1 MSNTPLNTQTGKSAE
16 AWHSHAVETVAQ
28 KLLVHLDQGL
38 SPEVAQQRL
47 AEVGPNELRESPR
60 PPFWK
65 LLLEQFESFL
75 VIMLIVASVIS
86 ALLGDYVEAAA
97 IMAIV
102 LLNAIV
108 GVIQE
113 SKAEEALAALQKMA
127 APNATVVRGGS
138 RTTIPSREL
147 VPGDIVILEAG
158 NYVPADLR
166 LAEAVNLRIEEA
178 ALTGESVPVGKNAE
192 VFLEADIP
200 LGDRHNS
207 AFMGTLITYG
217 RGRGIVVATGMHTQM
232 GLIAEM
238 LQTLEAEPTPLQ
250 QRLDQLGRQLGYG
263 ALGICGVVFLVA
275 LVNQTSLKLI
285 LAPDGGLF
293 VYLRQFTSVITE
305 LFMIAVS
312 LAIAAVPE
320 GLPAVVTI
328 TLALGM
334 REMIKRHALIRR
346 LAAVET
352 LGSASVICS
361 DKTGTLTQNQMT
373 VVRLWVDH
381 HTFGVTGEGY
391 SPQGDFTVNGQTVD
405 LEDYRGALTTLWAG
419 TLCTD
424 AYLEEPSPSEDKA
437 GYRVVGDPTEAA
449 IVVAAAKAGAHK
461 PQLEVAFP
469 RVCEVPFDSERKCM
483 STVLDVVEPR
493 GHAPGPFSEEARSS
507 GKLYV
512 TACKGAPDVII
523 GLCTHYQNVNDE
535 VTPFDEAFR
544 SSVMAANE
552 AMARDALR
560 VLAVSYR
567 VAEAPPQETT
577 SEAIEQQL
585 VFLGLFGIIDPPRSE
600 VLPAINTARTA
611 GIRTIMIT
619 GDYPDTAAAVGQAIG
634 LLQPG
639 HRVMSGSELD
649 KLDGAGLVKALE
661 TTDAFARVNPEH
673 KMRIVDA
680 LKERGE
686 VVAMTGD
693 GVNDAPALKRADI
706 GIAMGIT
713 GTDVAKE
720 TADMVLTDDNY
731 VSIVAAVEQGRII
744 YANIRKFVFFL
755 LSSNVAEIM
764 IIFLP
769 TLFGMPSPLTA
780 IQLLWLNMV
789 TDGAPALALAKERGD
804 PDAMQH
810 PPRPK
815 TEPIIHGPVRVGIFI
830 QTIAQTAATLG
841 AFAIGLVWY
850 LQATNA
856 VPAGANPYFFLFS
869 YNWTGIDVKTAE
881 TMAFVTLSLCELFR
895 SFTCRSERLSI
906 FQIGVFSNPW
916 LVGAFLLSV
925 SLLVPTVLAPFLQ
938 PIFDTHP
945 LGLHEWGVVVGLAL
959 IPAVTEEITKWCLRR
974 KGTALA
980 VA

>member
-1 MSNTPLNTQTGKSAE
+1 MSKPPFDGKNRNSDE
-16 AWHSHAVETVAQ
+16 IWHSYSAETVAQ
-28 KLLVHLDQGL
+28 KLSVRLDQGL
-38 SPEVAQQRL
+38 SPEVAARRL
-47 AEVGPNELRESPR
+47 AEVGPNELREAPR

-65 LLLEQFESFL
+65 LLLEQFTSFL
-75 VIMLIVASVIS
+75 VIMLIVASIIS

-102 LLNAIV
+102 LLNAMV

-147 VPGDIVILEAG
+147 VPGDIVILDAG

-166 LAEAVNLRIEEA
+166 LVEAVNLRIEEA
-178 ALTGESVPVGKNAE
+178 ALTGESVPVEKNADK
-192 VFLEADIP
+192 FLEADIP
-200 LGDRHNS
+200 LGDRQNS

-263 ALGICGVVFLVA
+263 ALAVCGIVFVVA
-275 LVNQTSLKLI
+275 LLNQTNLGLI
-285 LAPDGGLF
+285 VSPDGGL
-293 VYLRQFTSVITE
+293 VTYLKQFSTAITE
-305 LFMIAVS
+305 MFMIAVS

-373 VVRLWVDH
+373 VVRLWVDD

-391 SPQGDFTVNGQTVD
+391 SPQGAFTVNGEKVD
-405 LEDYRGALTTLWAG
+405 LENHRGVLTTLWAG
-419 TLCTD
+419 ALCTD
-424 AYLEEPSPSEDKA
+424 AYLEESSANEGTPA
-437 GYRVVGDPTEAA
+437 YRIVGDPTEGAL
-449 IVVAAAKAGAHK
+449 VVAAAKAGAHK
-461 PQLEVAFP
+461 PQLETAFP

-483 STVLDVVEPR
+483 STVLNVVQPR
-493 GHAPGPFSEEARSS
+493 HKDASPFHEES
-507 GKLYV
+507 GKMGHTYV
-512 TACKGAPDVII
+512 TTCKGAPDVILKI
-523 GLCTHYQNVNDE
+523 CTHYQRLNDQ
-535 VTPFDEAFR
+535 VAPLDEDFR
-544 SSVMAANE
+544 ASIIAANE
-552 AMARDALR
+552 ALAREALR

-567 VAEAPPQETT
+567 ITDAPPEQVT
-577 SEAIEQQL
+577 SEAVEHSL
-585 VFLGLFGIIDPPRSE
+585 VFLGLFGIIDPPRPE
-600 VLPAINTARTA
+600 VLPAIDNARKA

-619 GDYPDTAAAVGQAIG
+619 GDYRDTAAAIGQAIG
-634 LLQPG
+634 LLEPG
-639 HRVMSGSELD
+639 HRVMSGAELD
-649 KLDGAGLVKALE
+649 KLDKAGLVGAIE

-769 TLFGMPSPLTA
+769 TLFGLPSPLSA

-789 TDGAPALALAKERGD
+789 TDGAPALALAKEKGD
-804 PDAMQH
+804 PDVMTH

-815 TEPIIHGPVRVGIFI
+815 IEPIIHGPVRLGICI
-830 QTIAQTAATLG
+830 QTVTQTFVTLA
-841 AFAIGLVWY
+841 AFAVGLVWH
-850 LQATNA
+850 LQATNSI
-856 VPAGANPYFFLFS
+856 PADANPLF
-869 YNWTGIDVKTAE
+869 YLFGLNWDGVDAKNAE
-881 TMAFVTLSLCELFR
+881 TMAFLTLSMCELFR
-895 SFTCRSERLSI
+895 AFTCRSERLSL

-916 LVGAFLLSV
+916 LVGAFAFSV
-925 SLLVPTVLAPFLQ
+925 SLLLPTVFLPFLH
-938 PIFDTHP
+938 PIFDTHT
-945 LGLHEWGVVVGLAL
+945 LGLNEWGVVMGLAL
-959 IPAVTEEITKWCLRR
+959 IPAVSEEITKWFLRR
-974 KGTALA
+974 RG
-980 VA
+980 

>member
-1 MSNTPLNTQTGKSAE
+1 MSSTYVNQKTAVSGE
-16 AWHSHAVETVAQ
+16 AWHCLTAEAIAQ
-28 KLLVHLDQGL
+28 KFSAHLDRGL
-38 SPEVAQQRL
+38 SPELAGQRL
-47 AEVGPNELRESPR
+47 AEVGPNELREAPR

-65 LLLEQFESFL
+65 LLLQQFESFL
-75 VIMLIVASVIS
+75 VMMLIVASIIS
-86 ALLGDYVEAAA
+86 VLLGDYVEGAA

-102 LLNAIV
+102 LLNAII
-108 GVIQE
+108 GVVQE
-113 SKAEEALAALQKMA
+113 SKAEEALAALKKMA

-138 RTTIPSREL
+138 RITIPSREL
-147 VPGDIVILEAG
+147 VPGDIVILESG
-158 NYVPADLR
+158 NYVPADVR
-166 LAEAVNLRIEEA
+166 LVEAVNLRIEEA
-178 ALTGESVPVGKNAE
+178 ALTGESVPVEKSAKE
-192 VFLEADIP
+192 LLEADIP
-200 LGDRHNS
+200 LGDRNNT

-217 RGRGIVVATGMHTQM
+217 RGRAIVVATGMHTQM

-250 QRLDQLGRQLGYG
+250 ERLDQLGRQLGYG
-263 ALGICGVVFLVA
+263 ALAICALVFVVA
-275 LVNQTSLKLI
+275 LFNQTKLGVI
-285 LAPDGGLF
+285 VAPDGGPL
-293 VYLRQFTSVITE
+293 VYLRQFSAQITE

-373 VVRLWVDH
+373 AVRLWVDDR
-381 HTFGVTGEGY
+381 TFGVTGEGY
-391 SPQGDFTVNGQTVD
+391 APRGEFVVDGQPVD
-405 LEDYRGALTTLWAG
+405 LTQYPGVLTTLWAG
-419 TLCTD
+419 VLCSD
-424 AYLEEPSPSEDKA
+424 AYLEESGESEEA
-437 GYRVVGDPTEAA
+437 PTYRVVGDPTEGAL
-449 IVVAAAKAGAHK
+449 VVAAAKAGAHK
-461 PQLEVAFP
+461 PELEGAYP

-483 STVLDVVEPR
+483 STVLDV
-493 GHAPGPFSEEARSS
+493 AGPKRVDASPFHEESTAS

-512 TACKGAPDVII
+512 TACKGAPDVIMQ
-523 GLCTHYQNVNDE
+523 LCTHYQRADNETAALTED
-535 VTPFDEAFR
+535 FR
-544 SSVMAANE
+544 SRILAAND
-552 AMARDALR
+552 AMAREALR

-567 VAEAPPQETT
+567 VADSPPQET
-577 SEAIEQQL
+577 SPEAVEHSL
-585 VFLGLFGIIDPPRSE
+585 VFLGLFGMIDPARPE
-600 VLPAINTARTA
+600 VIPAIDEARLA

-619 GDYPDTAAAVGQAIG
+619 GDYPDTAAAIGQSIG
-634 LLQPG
+634 LLEPG
-639 HRVMSGSELD
+639 HRVMSGAQLD
-649 KLDGAGLVKALE
+649 KLDNEGLVSALE

-673 KMRIVDA
+673 KMRIVDG
-680 LKERGE
+680 LKQRGA

-706 GIAMGIT
+706 GVAMGIT

-764 IIFLP
+764 CIFLP
-769 TLFGMPSPLTA
+769 TLFALPSPLTA

-789 TDGAPALALAKERGD
+789 TDGAPALALAKEKGD
-804 PDAMQH
+804 PDVMKR

-815 TEPIIHGPVRVGIFI
+815 TEPIIHGPVRLGIGI
-830 QTIAQTAATLG
+830 QTVTQTFSTLAAFSLG
-841 AFAIGLVWY
+841 LIWH

-856 VPAGANPYFFLFS
+856 LPADVNSFFFLFK
-869 YNWTGIDVKTAE
+869 YNWTGVDTLTAD
-881 TMAFVTLSLCELFR
+881 TMAFLTLSLCELFR
-895 SFTCRSERLSI
+895 AFTCRSERLSL
-906 FQIGVFSNPW
+906 FQIGVFSNRW
-916 LVGAFLLSV
+916 MVIAVLASVIMLVV
-925 SLLVPTVLAPFLQ
+925 TVLVPFLR

-945 LGLHEWGVVVGLAL
+945 LGLTEWGVVIGLAL
-959 IPAVTEEITKWCLRR
+959 IPAVSEEITKWFLRR
-974 KGTALA
+974 Q
-980 VA
+980 V